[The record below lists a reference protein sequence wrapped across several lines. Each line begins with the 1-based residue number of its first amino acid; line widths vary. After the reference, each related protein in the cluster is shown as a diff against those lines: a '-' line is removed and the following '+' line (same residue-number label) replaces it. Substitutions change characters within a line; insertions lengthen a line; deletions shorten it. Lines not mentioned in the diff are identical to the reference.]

1 VKRDVHKKIRQWL
14 EEGRTQEY
22 MATEL
27 GRHRASVA
35 QMIRRMEMRGD
46 VAPRTMVRDPK
57 FVKAVV
63 DMYRSGVSVADI
75 SVRVNRNMSTCYAI
89 IRQMIDAGALEGRR
103 RGRPLPD
110 DHDRAVN
117 LVIKMTEE
125 GATIAEIAV
134 EVNRSQAWVTQT
146 RMKKRAEGVL
156 KFSEEH
162 LKRGKK
168 IDWETKIPQIRKL
181 IEAGHAMHAIAYVIG
196 VSNKTL
202 QAKLRELGIQSQRQ
216 KALAGYRERRS
227 I

>member
-1 VKRDVHKKIRQWL
+1 MKRDVHKQIKQWL

-57 FVKAVV
+57 FVQAVV
-63 DMYRSGVSVADI
+63 DMYRSGASVADI
-75 SVRVNRNMSTCYAI
+75 SVRVNRNMSVCYAI
-89 IRQMIDAGALEGRR
+89 IRQMIDSGALEGRR

-110 DHDRAVN
+110 DHERAVDL
-117 LVIKMTEE
+117 LVKMTEE

-134 EVNRSQAWVTQT
+134 EVQRSQGWVTHM
-146 RMKKRAEGVL
+146 RAKKRAEGVI

-162 LKRGKK
+162 LRRGKK
-168 IDWETKIPQIRKL
+168 IDWESKIPQVRKL

-202 QAKLRELGIQSQRQ
+202 QAKLRDLGIQSQRQ